1 MQVSQSCNYKRLRL
15 SSRIY
20 SKFLIKLTYPIFEK
34 LSRHPTPTLSTVSAR
49 QTFNT
54 FKSYKLHYSNYT
66 MKTFD
71 FLVLSVQSSLG
82 KRKIF
87 SKKKNLEAVE
97 VKLEDILLC
106 EEIPIVRRKSYTIN
120 AFVMDYHVYQKNW
133 TSYIGDENDLAKA
146 IIVKQ
151 L

>member
-1 MQVSQSCNYKRLRL
+1 
-15 SSRIY
+15 
-20 SKFLIKLTYPIFEK
+20 
-34 LSRHPTPTLSTVSAR
+34 
-49 QTFNT
+49 
-54 FKSYKLHYSNYT
+54 

-71 FLVLSVQSSLG
+71 FLVLGVQSSLG
-82 KRKIF
+82 KGKIF